1 MQNFGSVALSR
12 NSNWKD
18 KADAGL
24 EGVQVAASGD
34 STLSLGCGFQY
45 QGSCVQISCDLFAN
59 IIWLSSLLILTIFFL
74 QIISKTVYFL
84 INLLGLGQNLC
95 KTSGPSFYLLYF
107 CLFYLSHP
115 LASQIRTLSLK
126 NCVLI
131 SHTTGQGSHQYSIIL
146 VNFSSGCYLRLFRI
160 PVSTL
165 PKDPDM
171 YQSNSEENRMKNAK
185 QGMCRQITNKQS

>member
-59 IIWLSSLLILTIFFL
+59 IVWLNSLLILTIFFL

-95 KTSGPSFYLLYF
+95 KTSQSQLLSSLLLSF
-107 CLFYLSHP
+107 LS
-115 LASQIRTLSLK
+115 
-126 NCVLI
+126 
-131 SHTTGQGSHQYSIIL
+131 
-146 VNFSSGCYLRLFRI
+146 FSSSGISNQDPVTEELCTNLPYHWVGKPSVFYNTCEFQFRLLLET
-160 PVSTL
+160 V
-165 PKDPDM
+165 PDTCV
-171 YQSNSEENRMKNAK
+171 Y
-185 QGMCRQITNKQS
+185 ITKGS